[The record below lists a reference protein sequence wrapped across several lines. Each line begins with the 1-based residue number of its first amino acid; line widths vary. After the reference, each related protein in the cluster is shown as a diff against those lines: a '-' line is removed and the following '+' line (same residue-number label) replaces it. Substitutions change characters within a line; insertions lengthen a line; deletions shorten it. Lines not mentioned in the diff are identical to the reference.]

1 MTDDAPKP
9 ARPPRDRKF
18 KLELDV
24 MGAPILEGRGEN
36 LEYLVK
42 ATRRTKGGRWESYEL
57 RLKACR
63 GSVKQLAEQIALMQ
77 QRDRDRIAHE
87 TDRLRRELADLVVRP

>member
-1 MTDDAPKP
+1 MTDAAPKP

-24 MGAPILEGRGEN
+24 IGPPIIEGRGEN
-36 LEYLVK
+36 LEYSIK
-42 ATRRTKGGRWESYEL
+42 ATRKTKGGRWESYEIK
-57 RLKACR
+57 LKACR
-63 GSVKQLAEQIALMQ
+63 RSVKQIAEQIALMQ

-87 TDRLRRELADLVVRP
+87 TDRLRRELADLVRS